1 MLADH
6 SELWSIWIILNNRPI
21 LKLVSRKIYISTQWY
36 SEVRCRQLQK
46 RKPQVAQKER
56 AQLRKERRQQ
66 RKVRNLKASNILQRS
81 FFAHARSG
89 VFAGIWCSLAIFFR
103 SISFLANLNLIRR
116 IGLCSICSA
125 SVIFYGKKNIFELEM
140 PILIEFNYHYWER
153 HAIRCFHLVHVLL
166 TFSAIGFDFI
176 N

>member
-1 MLADH
+1 MVNH
-6 SELWSIWIILNNRPI
+6 SELWSIWIILNNQPI

-66 RKVRNLKASNILQRS
+66 RKVRNLKASNIWQRS

-89 VFAGIWCSLAIFFR
+89 VFTGIWCSLAIFFR
-103 SISFLANLNLIRR
+103 SISFLANLHVIRR
-116 IGLCSICSA
+116 IGF
-125 SVIFYGKKNIFELEM
+125 V
-140 PILIEFNYHYWER
+140 LI
-153 HAIRCFHLVHVLL
+153 AALVWPFMVRKMSL
-166 TFSAIGFDFI
+166 